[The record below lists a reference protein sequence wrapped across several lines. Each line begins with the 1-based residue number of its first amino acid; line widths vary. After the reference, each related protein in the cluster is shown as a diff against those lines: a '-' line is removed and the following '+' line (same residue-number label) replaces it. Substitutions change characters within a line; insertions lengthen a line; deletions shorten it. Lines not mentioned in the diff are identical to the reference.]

1 MKQYRFCSGRFDK
14 YITRSTINND
24 YEFIDPY
31 STFVDFVVVKVDM
44 ILDGINIKVIHQIFP
59 EECLYR
65 SNYEI
70 FINKREGL
78 IFFSDDTFT
87 NYIESLFKYYDN
99 LRIMDQIKEKGIDL
113 SAWNSV
119 LRRLTPSELQHSK
132 FNEDPLS
139 LDIYPLGIKI
149 SKVGE
154 YKGEVRWKILD
165 LSDQTK
171 KDTMVYNSNL
181 DLLLKEYEKST

>member
-14 YITRSTINND
+14 YITKSIIKND
-24 YEFIDPY
+24 YEFIDSF